1 MAMMMM
7 MLRMETDYT
16 EGCVFSLTEEKMH
29 SDKRYEKAIKYI
41 AGKKASSYV
50 NSFDLLFGETFDR
63 RVVLDYY
70 DGKGSKL
77 RDIASDKTILVYDVV
92 LSKIMDICL
101 HLWKTGQRMSW
112 KEMVR
117 LIGL

>member
-1 MAMMMM
+1 MAKM

-16 EGCVFSLTEEKMH
+16 EGCVFSLTEKKMN
-29 SDKRYEKAIKYI
+29 SEYEKAIKYI
-41 AGKKASSYV
+41 AGKKASSLYV
-50 NSFDLLFGETFDR
+50 NSFDLLFGETFGR
-63 RVVLDYY
+63 KKVLDYY
-70 DGKGSKL
+70 NGKGSKL

-101 HLWKTGQRMSW
+101 HLWKTKQKMSW